1 MGRLLMFL
9 FLAWL
14 VLTMV
19 ALISCLSADE
29 EQLRGLPRPVW
40 VTAIIFVPFLGAIS
54 YFSSGRPQPD
64 DGVHAP
70 PSAGQRLW
78 RTATTALNRPT
89 TRPVAPDDDPDF
101 LATIDGGNS
110 AADDEML
117 RRWEEEF
124 RNRGDDQRKQD
135 KKIDDSPSDG

>member
-29 EQLRGLPRPVW
+29 EQLRGLPRPMW
-40 VTAIIFVPFLGAIS
+40 VATIIFVPFIGAIS
-54 YFSSGRPQPD
+54 YFSSGRPEPD
-64 DGVHAP
+64 EDAP
-70 PSAGQRLW
+70 PTAGQRLW
-78 RTATTALNRPT
+78 RTATTALNRPNS
-89 TRPVAPDDDPDF
+89 RPVAPDDDPDF
-101 LATIDGGNS
+101 LATIDGRTR

-124 RNRGDDQRKQD
+124 RDRTEDQRKQD